1 MSVIKPESGIDKKV
15 SIVAIFLR
23 WGEASRKCM
32 NKGCIDVRVPQ
43 SYYIKKKEVL
53 IVLSFVGFWRTRLVP
68 VWRCHYTT
76 SGQTYEALVGNEF
89 LNST

>member
-1 MSVIKPESGIDKKV
+1 MSVINPESGIDKKV
-15 SIVAIFLR
+15 STVAIFLR

-53 IVLSFVGFWRTRLVP
+53 IVLSFVGFLEDSPRACLAVP
-68 VWRCHYTT
+68 LHYLR
-76 SGQTYEALVGNEF
+76 ADL
-89 LNST
+89 